1 MNLGLFILRVV
12 VGGLFIGHGTQKLFG
27 WFEGNGLEGTGG
39 WFHSIGYRP
48 GRRMAAVAGAA
59 EATGGALL
67 VLGLLTPLG
76 AAAIIGVMLNAMVAV
91 HAPNGLWND
100 KGGMEF
106 PIVMSVAAA
115 ALAFTGPGS
124 FSVDN
129 AIGLSLDGFGWG
141 LIAIAIGIIAGV
153 TVSGMRKEEEVE
165 AERAEEQGRRA
176 A

>member
-27 WFEGNGLEGTGG
+27 WFEGHGLEGTGG

-48 GRRMAAVAGAA
+48 GKRMAAVGGVA
-59 EATGGALL
+59 ETAGGALL
-67 VLGLLTPLG
+67 VLGLLTPFG
-76 AAAIIGVMLNAMVAV
+76 AAAIIGVMVNAMVAV

-106 PIVMSVAAA
+106 PLVMSAAA
-115 ALAFTGPGS
+115 TTLAFTGPGS

-129 AIGLSLDGFGWG
+129 AIGLSLDGLGWG
-141 LIAIAIGIIAGV
+141 LIAIAIGLISGV
-153 TVSGMRKEEEVE
+153 TVTGMRKEEEVE
-165 AERAEEQGRRA
+165 AERAEEERRRA